1 MVECNSSVIG
11 LIRHNK
17 CLDIYLVLLITNS
30 NHSSSEKPLMRGR
43 AVQLTQ
49 SGICSSSMAEVYE
62 AEPLHSN
69 DNQFKQVD
77 FNTLFGQSSQST
89 VNFISYIVSSIC

>member
-1 MVECNSSVIG
+1 
-11 LIRHNK
+11 
-17 CLDIYLVLLITNS
+17 
-30 NHSSSEKPLMRGR
+30 MRGR

-77 FNTLFGQSSQST
+77 FYTLLGQSSPLS
-89 VNFISYIVSSIC
+89 ISSLTSLVPYVKSSN